1 MANNNVPI
9 IPAAIMPKINNP
21 SQSSLIQPNSFNLK
35 QQNTLLD
42 FEKLNQIYQRSMNIH
57 LKIKQ
62 RKNQS

>member
-9 IPAAIMPKINNP
+9 IPAAIMPKLNNL
-21 SQSSLIQPNSFNLK
+21 SQPSLIQPNPFNLK

>member
-21 SQSSLIQPNSFNLK
+21 FYPSLIQPNSFNLK

-42 FEKLNQIYQRSMNIH
+42 FEKLN
-57 LKIKQ
+57 
-62 RKNQS
+62 